1 MNRCRRRRRG
11 ALLRTAAVLAAVAV
25 LPGAANASTGVLDPS
40 FGHGGISLVKPP
52 PGYSGEQALAL
63 TADGRGRLIAA
74 GSTENEGILLR
85 RYLSDGSPDPSF
97 GTNGRVE
104 TGLESEVV
112 AYAVTVLRGGDILV
126 AGGTETGLALVR
138 YRSDGSQAQSFG
150 RKGHVITPGGNEG
163 AAALSLAVQPGGR
176 ILSGGYKIDL
186 SGDWTGLVI
195 GYRQNGS
202 IDTRFA
208 GDGRAEL
215 HTGPRTE
222 VAISGVEILPS
233 GKILVG
239 GDIDGRLML
248 GRLLADGE
256 PDRSF
261 GGGDGLVLVDPDGDP
276 RCACFFANAMTT
288 APGGRPVLAG
298 VAIGPKGESSLLARF
313 TPDGRLDRD
322 FGRRGVVRTRRG
334 SQLVLNDVTTQADGR
349 ITVTGSYDPTRHGSQ
364 VAVLRYLANGKLD
377 RSFAHGGFFHRHIG
391 LGSIGWSAITRPDDR
406 IVVAGNA
413 FFPAQKFPELESPLA
428 GSRVLL
434 MRFRP

>member
-1 MNRCRRRRRG
+1 
-11 ALLRTAAVLAAVAV
+11 
-25 LPGAANASTGVLDPS
+25 VLDSS
-40 FGHGGISLVKPP
+40 FGQSGISLVKPP
-52 PGYSGEQALAL
+52 PGYNGEQALAL

-74 GSTENEGILLR
+74 GTTQNEGILVR

-97 GTNGRVE
+97 DGNGRVE
-104 TGLESEVV
+104 TSLESEV
-112 AYAVTVLRGGDILV
+112 AAHAVTVLRDGDILV
-126 AGGTETGLALVR
+126 AGGTETGIALVR
-138 YRSDGSQAQSFG
+138 YHSDGSRAQSFG
-150 RKGHVITPGGNEG
+150 RKGHVVTPGGSEG
-163 AAALSLAVQPGGR
+163 AAALALAVQPSGR
-176 ILSGGYKIDL
+176 ILSSGYKIDL

-215 HTGPRTE
+215 HTGPRTV
-222 VAISGVEILPS
+222 VAISGVKVLPS

-239 GDIDGRLML
+239 GDSGGRLML
-248 GRLLADGE
+248 GRLRADGE

-276 RCACFFANAMTT
+276 RCACSFANAMTI

-298 VAIGPKGESSLLARF
+298 VAIGPNGESSLLARF

-334 SQLVLNDVTTQADGR
+334 SQLVLNDVTTQPDGR
-349 ITVTGSYDPTRHGSQ
+349 ITVTGSYDPPRDGTQ
-364 VAVLRYLANGKLD
+364 VAVLRYLSSGTLD
-377 RSFAHGGFFHRHIG
+377 RGFSHGGFFHRHIG
-391 LGSIGWSAITRPDDR
+391 LGSIGWAAITRPDGR

-413 FFPAQKFPELESPLA
+413 FFPARKFPELESPLA

-434 MRFRP
+434 MKFRP